1 MKRNSRNILAFLL
14 SSLILTIASCGKDKS
29 EISADTVE
37 RETAMT
43 RTLQQMLDK
52 PLQPVSKGVQPH
64 ANNIGRFQEVFNDS
78 NKFQYAYAEKFGI
91 RPIESL
97 RDAYYT
103 TRPIVK
109 TEDNKFY
116 TVAPLTHSMPY
127 LVPEAELLLRVI
139 GRNFI
144 DSLHSRGV
152 DNYRIIATSMLRTA
166 QTVKKLRRVNVNAT
180 DSSCH
185 KFATTFDISHSRFAC
200 SDSSRQIDTGTLKGI
215 LAEVLLDLRR
225 QNLCMVKYERKT
237 ACFHIT
243 VTPR

>member
-1 MKRNSRNILAFLL
+1 MKRSHRNIIVFLL
-14 SSLILTIASCGKDKS
+14 SSLMLTVASCGKDKS

-37 RETAMT
+37 RETAMM

-52 PLQPVSKGVQPH
+52 PLQPVRQGAQPR
-64 ANNIGRFQEVFNDS
+64 ANNLGRFQEVFNDS

-109 TEDNKFY
+109 TEDNKYY

-144 DSLHSRGV
+144 DSLHSRGA

-185 KFATTFDISHSRFAC
+185 KFATTFDISHSRFDC
-200 SDSSRQIDTGTLKGI
+200 SDTTRKIDAGTLKGI

-225 QNLCMVKYERKT
+225 QNLCMVKYEHKT